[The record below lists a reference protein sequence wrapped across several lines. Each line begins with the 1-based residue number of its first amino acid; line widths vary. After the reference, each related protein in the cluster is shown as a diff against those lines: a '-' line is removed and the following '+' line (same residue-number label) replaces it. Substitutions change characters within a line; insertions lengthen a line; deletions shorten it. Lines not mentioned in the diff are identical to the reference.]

1 MVGIS
6 ATRVGV
12 IGGTFDPIH
21 IAHLVIAEEARVR
34 LDLERVVFVPA
45 GTPPH
50 KVDYDLSSAEHRLAM
65 VELAIA
71 TNPYFVLSRVD
82 IERSGPCYTVE
93 TIKLL
98 KDKWGPG
105 VEIYF
110 IMGQDSL
117 VDILTWHEPQRLIQL
132 CHLVVLGRPGY
143 KANLEEL
150 EALLPGVTSRTHIL
164 NSPELAISSSDIR
177 QRVREGLPIKYQ
189 VPEAVE
195 EYIYAHGLYRD

>member
-1 MVGIS
+1 M
-6 ATRVGV
+6 RVGV

-34 LDLERVVFVPA
+34 LNLDRVVFVPA
-45 GTPPH
+45 ATPPH
-50 KVDYDLSSAEHRLAM
+50 KVDNDISSVEHRLAM

-71 TNPYFVLSRVD
+71 TNPYFFLSRVD
-82 IERSGPCYTVE
+82 IERSGPCYTIDTV
-93 TIKLL
+93 KLL
-98 KDKWGPG
+98 RDEWGPG

-117 VDILTWHEPQRLIQL
+117 VDILTWHEPQRLIRL
-132 CHLVVLGRPGY
+132 CRLVVLSRPGY
-143 KANLEEL
+143 KADLEEL
-150 EALLPGVTSRTHIL
+150 EALLPGITSHTHIL
-164 NSPELAISSSDIR
+164 NSPELDISSSDIR

>member
-1 MVGIS
+1 M
-6 ATRVGV
+6 RVGV

-34 LDLERVVFVPA
+34 LNLDRVVFVPA
-45 GTPPH
+45 ATPPH
-50 KVDYDLSSAEHRLAM
+50 KVDNDISSVEHRLAM

-71 TNPYFVLSRVD
+71 TNPYFFLSRVD
-82 IERSGPCYTVE
+82 IERSGPCYTID

-98 KDKWGPG
+98 RDEWGPG

-117 VDILTWHEPQRLIQL
+117 VDILTWHEPQRLIRL
-132 CHLVVLGRPGY
+132 CRLVVLSRPGY
-143 KANLEEL
+143 KADLEEL
-150 EALLPGVTSRTHIL
+150 EALLPGITSHTHIL
-164 NSPELAISSSDIR
+164 NSPELDISSSDIR

>member
-1 MVGIS
+1 M
-6 ATRVGV
+6 RVGV

-21 IAHLVIAEEARVR
+21 IGHLVIAEEARGR
-34 LDLERVVFVPA
+34 LNLDRVVFVPA
-45 GTPPH
+45 ATPPH
-50 KVDYDLSSAEHRLAM
+50 KVDNDISSVEHRLAM

-71 TNPYFVLSRVD
+71 TNPYFFLSRVD
-82 IERSGPCYTVE
+82 IERSGPCYTID

-98 KDKWGPG
+98 RDEWGPG

-117 VDILTWHEPQRLIQL
+117 VDILTWHEPQRLIRL
-132 CHLVVLGRPGY
+132 CRLVVLSRPGY
-143 KANLEEL
+143 KADLEEL
-150 EALLPGVTSRTHIL
+150 EALLPGITPHTHIL
-164 NSPELAISSSDIR
+164 NSPELDISSSDIR